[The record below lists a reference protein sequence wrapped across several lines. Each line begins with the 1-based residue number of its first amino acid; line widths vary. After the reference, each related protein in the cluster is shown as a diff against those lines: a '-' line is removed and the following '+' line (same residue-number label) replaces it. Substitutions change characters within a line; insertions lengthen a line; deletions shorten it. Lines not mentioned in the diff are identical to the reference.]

1 MSMVAFR
8 RAAACRDVID
18 LPWPGGAPDLHPRER
33 LPAMV
38 AGLEA
43 IGDDAA
49 LDQVELWRSRLDELL
64 VQVGEHVFRREARMR
79 LRDYVKGLLAQVG
92 RKNTWQI
99 AEYVGH
105 ATPDGLQHL
114 LARAVWDPEKVRDT
128 VRDYVVEH
136 LGAPD
141 GVLIV
146 DETGFVKK
154 GTASAGVGRQYTGT
168 SGKVDN
174 CQVAVFAAYASH
186 RGRALVDRELYL
198 PKGWMDDPERCR
210 AAGIPAER
218 EFATKPQIARTLL
231 ARLVEAGVPARWIA
245 ADEAYGQDYRFRRAL
260 EQRGLGYVLAVPKS
274 QQVRSFGAMRRIEEL
289 VGMAPDAAWE
299 RASCGDG
306 AKGPRVY
313 DWVAAELPLVPDY
326 DYDGAPV
333 GRWMLARRSPA
344 GDREIAYYLAYGPAD
359 TDVAELI
366 RVAGSRWAIEEC
378 FQAAKNETGLDQYE
392 VRRYPGWYRHVTLAM
407 LAHAFLAVQAADA
420 EKGAPRAINP
430 WSSTCRWQKSA
441 GSWRLSAC

>member
-1 MSMVAFR
+1 
-8 RAAACRDVID
+8 
-18 LPWPGGAPDLHPRER
+18 
-33 LPAMV
+33 
-38 AGLEA
+38 
-43 IGDDAA
+43 
-49 LDQVELWRSRLDELL
+49 
-64 VQVGEHVFRREARMR
+64 
-79 LRDYVKGLLAQVG
+79 
-92 RKNTWQI
+92 
-99 AEYVGH
+99 
-105 ATPDGLQHL
+105 
-114 LARAVWDPEKVRDT
+114 
-128 VRDYVVEH
+128 
-136 LGAPD
+136 
-141 GVLIV
+141 
-146 DETGFVKK
+146 
-154 GTASAGVGRQYTGT
+154 
-168 SGKVDN
+168 
-174 CQVAVFAAYASH
+174 
-186 RGRALVDRELYL
+186 
-198 PKGWMDDPERCR
+198 MDDPERCR
-210 AAGIPAER
+210 AAGIPEDR

-231 ARLVEAGVPARWIA
+231 TRLVEAGVPARWIA

-289 VGMAPDAAWE
+289 IGMAPKQAWE

-407 LAHAFLAVQAADA
+407 LAHAFLAVQAEPHRD
-420 EKGAPRAINP
+420 RA
-430 WSSTCRWQKSA
+430 
-441 GSWRLSAC
+441 GL